1 MREEVC
7 GRGMDVMGRGEA
19 GLIGGCFGEKE
30 EKVERL
36 GFVSP
41 LKQKESMC
49 RRIQR
54 RTKLPERNPWRLV

>member
-1 MREEVC
+1 
-7 GRGMDVMGRGEA
+7 MDVMGRGEA